1 MTARAEQQAATAP
14 IAAVVIRSGESL
26 DFAEFLRRYA
36 RAIVEVKGTG
46 PAAPTL
52 HLSADR

>member
-14 IAAVVIRSGESL
+14 IAAVVIRSVESL

-52 HLSADR
+52 HLSTDR

>member
-1 MTARAEQQAATAP
+1 MSARAEQPSAAAP
-14 IAAVVIRSGESL
+14 IVPVVIRSVEPL

-46 PAAPTL
+46 PVAPTL